1 MKDVIGSIVRENVE
15 LFGSRPEVKKI
26 NVGFTNTIFIINDK
40 YVVKICTNSSN
51 EEKFAR
57 EIEFYMN
64 NKDNDLIPKL
74 YYASMD
80 KSVVPYYYE
89 VIERIDGVSLYNV
102 WHTLNEVQM
111 EDIIKQLCMAMK
123 MFHSNTSDWYDW
135 TLRTKNI
142 FVPLYEKARGLN
154 LFSEEETNLID
165 EAYKKFDQYLESK
178 EMVLVHNDLHFDNV
192 FYSNGK
198 IKLIDFER
206 AIYAPLD
213 FELDILYRMVRMPW
227 KFASE
232 ETEGYVELDDY
243 KNIMKYIEKY
253 YPELVHID
261 NLEKRL
267 AIYEMIYFM
276 KQYIGYSHIVELKD
290 NVLKAARIVVGI
302 SN

>member
-1 MKDVIGSIVRENVE
+1 MKSKIFIIIGSIIT
-15 LFGSRPEVKKI
+15 SI
-26 NVGFTNTIFIINDK
+26 SSIFIINDK

-57 EIEFYMN
+57 EIEFYRK

-102 WHTLNEVQM
+102 WHTLNEVQR

-142 FVPLYEKARGLN
+142 FVPLYEKARCLN

>member
-1 MKDVIGSIVRENVE
+1 MENIIDSIVSSNRE
-15 LFGSRPEVKKI
+15 LFGDSPKVERV
-26 NVGFTNTIFIINDK
+26 NVGFTNIIFIVNDR

-57 EIEFYMN
+57 EIEFYQK
-64 NKDNDLIPKL
+64 NKDNGLIPRL
-74 YYASMD
+74 YYASVD
-80 KSVVPYYYE
+80 KSIVPYYYE
-89 VIERIDGVSLYNV
+89 VMEKIEGISLYNV
-102 WHTLNEVQM
+102 WHTLNEVQR
-111 EDIIKQLCMAMK
+111 EDIIRQLCSAMK
-123 MFHSNTSDWYDW
+123 MFHSNTSDFYDW

-142 FVPLYEKARGLN
+142 FVPLYEKARKLD
-154 LFSEEETNLID
+154 LFSDEEREFID
-165 EAYKKFDQYLESK
+165 AAYKKFDSYLESK
-178 EMVLVHNDLHFDNV
+178 EIVLVHNDLHFDNI

-232 ETEGYVELDDY
+232 ETEKYVKLDDY
-243 KNIMKYIEKY
+243 ENIMKYIEKY

-267 AIYEMIYFM
+267 AIYEMVYFM
-276 KQYIGYSHIVELKD
+276 KQYIGYSHIGELKD
-290 NVLKAARIVVGI
+290 NILKAAMMVVDDQ
-302 SN
+302 